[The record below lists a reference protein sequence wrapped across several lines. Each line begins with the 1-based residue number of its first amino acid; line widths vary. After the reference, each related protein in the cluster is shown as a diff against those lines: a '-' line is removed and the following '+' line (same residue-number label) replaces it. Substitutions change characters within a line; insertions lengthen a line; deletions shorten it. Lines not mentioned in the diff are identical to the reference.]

1 MTAPDAL
8 AVLLEAGLITPA
20 EDSDSQAFA
29 FRHALLHD
37 AAYASLLRAERRS
50 LHRAVGEVL
59 EATYTPASDALEVA
73 PRLAEHFQEAGD
85 RPRARAY
92 FTQAGDAAALRYANA
107 EAIAHY
113 RRALATIDLPGAEP
127 TPLQHLLLNLGQ
139 ALELSGRHA
148 EALTAYQQLEQTARE
163 QGAADVRHA
172 AVMARAKIYATLNP
186 EQDPERARALL
197 EEALAEVRARQD
209 PAAESQV
216 LWNLMVL
223 LTWGGED
230 FAAAIDFGRQA
241 VELARRAG
249 DRERLAFALNDLA
262 YPCVATDQLTSALQ
276 VIAESETIWRQL
288 GNTPML
294 VDNLSQAVLLHY
306 HFGDFQ
312 AGQACA
318 EEAIRLS
325 DEIGNVWGQTN
336 SRLYYGH
343 ILLERGELA
352 AAVETM
358 RTGIRLGDLSRHPGA
373 LVGART
379 DLGLLL
385 ADLGAM
391 AQAAALVEEAEAI
404 AAEMGTWVTAYPV
417 AARAR
422 LALLKEDRDG
432 AAAALARARG
442 LLRPAGL
449 QWFAPILIPLIEAE
463 LALADGDAGNA
474 LRGLSQLADKVERMP
489 ARPFL
494 PEVQRQ
500 SARAMAVLGWA
511 DEAAATLRLA
521 RHTAETMGSRWR
533 LVPVLVDL
541 SRILLS
547 IGDRAASAEAMADA
561 RKVIGP
567 ILDKLPEGADGT
579 FFKDRPDVQA
589 ALQG

>member
-1 MTAPDAL
+1 
-8 AVLLEAGLITPA
+8 
-20 EDSDSQAFA
+20 
-29 FRHALLHD
+29 
-37 AAYASLLRAERRS
+37 
-50 LHRAVGEVL
+50 
-59 EATYTPASDALEVA
+59 
-73 PRLAEHFQEAGD
+73 
-85 RPRARAY
+85 
-92 FTQAGDAAALRYANA
+92 
-107 EAIAHY
+107 
-113 RRALATIDLPGAEP
+113 
-127 TPLQHLLLNLGQ
+127 
-139 ALELSGRHA
+139 
-148 EALTAYQQLEQTARE
+148 
-163 QGAADVRHA
+163 
-172 AVMARAKIYATLNP
+172 
-186 EQDPERARALL
+186 
-197 EEALAEVRARQD
+197 
-209 PAAESQV
+209 
-216 LWNLMVL
+216 
-223 LTWGGED
+223 
-230 FAAAIDFGRQA
+230 
-241 VELARRAG
+241 
-249 DRERLAFALNDLA
+249 
-262 YPCVATDQLTSALQ
+262 
-276 VIAESETIWRQL
+276 
-288 GNTPML
+288 
-294 VDNLSQAVLLHY
+294 

-358 RTGIRLGDLSRHPGA
+358 RTAIRLGDLSRHPGA

-417 AARAR
+417 AALAR

-432 AAAALARARG
+432 AAAALARARS

-474 LRGLSQLADKVERMP
+474 LTALSQLADKVERMP

-500 SARAMAVLGWA
+500 SARAMAVLGRA
-511 DEAAATLRLA
+511 DEAAAKLRLA

-533 LVPVLVDL
+533 LVPILVDL

-547 IGDRAASAEAMADA
+547 IGDRAASAESMADA
-561 RKVIGP
+561 KKVIGP